1 MLAQL
6 RSHRPSPAM
15 VVALVALFVALGGSS
30 YAALALRAN
39 SVSSTHIKN
48 GQVKRVDLGKGSV
61 NSSKVVN
68 GALLAEDFAAGQL
81 PAGERGPQGPQGAQG
96 PQGPQGPTGD
106 PGADGADR
114 GTIAAQPRCS
124 GCPVSSDAAN
134 TPVSIP
140 LTDSQWTQDTNE
152 GNILFVEV
160 QWTPPGPCT
169 GTGGPFP
176 GVSGATVQVNLDGS
190 QVIASG
196 LGSAGTPPQTSTG
209 FSGYMF
215 PPDADELHTVT
226 AEVSDNCT
234 GSENATVE
242 EVKVV
247 VLSSFG

>member
-30 YAALALRAN
+30 YAALALTAN
-39 SVSSTHIKN
+39 SVSSKHIKN

-68 GALLAEDFAAGQL
+68 GGLLAEDFAAGQL
-81 PAGERGPQGPQGAQG
+81 PVGAQG
-96 PQGPQGPTGD
+96 PQGPQGPQGAEGVQGLQGE

-124 GCPVSSDAAN
+124 GCPVSSGATD
-134 TPVSIP
+134 TPVPIP

-160 QWTPPGPCT
+160 EWTPPAGTCT
-169 GTGGPFP
+169 ATGLSP
-176 GVSGATVQVNLDGS
+176 GARVEVLLDGS
-190 QVIASG
+190 RTILSSEVG
-196 LGSAGTPPQTSTG
+196 AGAPAQTSQG
-209 FSGYMF
+209 FSGYTF
-215 PPDADELHTVT
+215 APDAAEPHTVT
-226 AEVSDNCT
+226 ARVADNCN

-242 EVKVV
+242 SVKVD